1 MSDSCFYICPPL
13 EQYVC
18 RFAPDCL
25 IRWSFI
31 SLLTQPYFMP
41 LPLKHHP
48 AMLPS
53 RKTRFPSASTCRLLL
68 SFLLGQ
74 ALDLLVTVSSMCY
87 HTSTPALSTLSSSR
101 GLTGLSPGISHLK
114 GGFTLRCLQRLS
126 LPDLATQLCHWYDNW
141 FTSGPSSPVLSY

>member
-1 MSDSCFYICPPL
+1 MSDSCSPL

-18 RFAPDCL
+18 RSAPDCL
-25 IRWSFI
+25 NGRSFI

-48 AMLPS
+48 AMRS
-53 RKTRFPSASTCRLLL
+53 ARKTRFPAARICRLLL

-74 ALDLLVTVSSMCY
+74 AFDLLVTVSSMCY

-101 GLTGLSPGISHLK
+101 GLIGFSPGISHLK

-141 FTSGPSSPVLSY
+141 YTSGPSSPVLSY